1 MEEHITPNIAYT
13 PDMLQELV
21 ITFELV
27 TDENESEG
35 DPALVLAVGRD
46 TVIALQQEGYIVRP
60 IYIGQKGGF
69 LVEIVTE
76 AMQFVWNYHE
86 EIIAD
91 LSGLVTIFGTIIPT
105 IQKMLQ
111 AHEERMGKEEGVT
124 NPIKIKIEIDGAS
137 IMIEA
142 IDIVQAEAAL
152 KLAHRFHSVHSNTAL
167 QATTNSNIKVQGQI
181 PARKRRKRR

>member
-1 MEEHITPNIAYT
+1 MDEHSTSDFSHYPNI
-13 PDMLQELV
+13 LQELMV
-21 ITFELV
+21 TLELV
-27 TDENESEG
+27 ASEDESEG

-46 TVIALQQEGYIVRP
+46 TVIALQQEGYIVHP
-60 IYIGQKGGF
+60 VYTGQKGGF
-69 LVEIVTE
+69 LVEIVTQV
-76 AMQFVWNYHE
+76 MQFIWNYHE

-111 AHEERMGKEEGVT
+111 AHEQNVGKEGVT
-124 NPIKIKIEIDGAS
+124 KPIKIKIEIDGAS

-142 IDIVQAEAAL
+142 PDIMQAESAL
-152 KLAHRFHSVHSNTAL
+152 KLAYQYQSVHPNTAL

-181 PARKRRKRR
+181 PGRKRRKRR